1 MLDENGM
8 IFDDG
13 VTVRLA
19 DQHYMMTTTTGGAA
33 RVLTWLERWLQTEWP
48 DMRVRLASV
57 TDHWATFAVVG
68 PNSRKVLQKVCHDID
83 FANAAF
89 PFMSYR
95 EGTVA
100 GAASRVMR
108 RPPKGQPP
116 PRTPAEVA
124 CRREAPRAPRV

>member
-48 DMRVRLASV
+48 DMR
-57 TDHWATFAVVG
+57 
-68 PNSRKVLQKVCHDID
+68 
-83 FANAAF
+83 
-89 PFMSYR
+89 
-95 EGTVA
+95 
-100 GAASRVMR
+100 
-108 RPPKGQPP
+108 
-116 PRTPAEVA
+116 
-124 CRREAPRAPRV
+124 RAPRIGDGPLGDVRGGRPEQPQGAAEGVSATSTSRTPRSRS